1 MAAGREAFVARY
13 GGLFE
18 HSPWVA
24 EAAYER
30 GPFSSRE
37 ELLSALTDAMRAAPL
52 ERRVALIRAH
62 PDLAGKAAI
71 EGRVT
76 ADSAR
81 EQGSAGLD
89 RLTPDEHEV
98 FTRANAAYRERFGFP
113 FVICVARARQ
123 GVDHRLRS
131 CPAGERPGQRGR
143 GGPGRDRQDRQ
154 ATTGGPAPMRISY
167 GKLRVPLQR
176 VVANEDGRHDLLAA
190 EVSIEV
196 LGENF
201 EAAYT
206 EGDNREVVATD
217 TMKNFI
223 LREALAYDGATLEGL
238 LLHLGRGFLETY
250 PVMNAVR
257 MSAKEV
263 RFDRL
268 SDKLFA
274 RERGDHAVAMVEL
287 DADGIRDHRSGRED
301 LWMLKVTGSSFTRF
315 ARDEYTT
322 LPERVDRPLFVSMDV
337 HWRLRDP
344 EHDHVDPRELREQL
358 AATFDDFVSESIQHL
373 VHEMGTRALE
383 RWPQAGRDLVRGR
396 EPHARPARRG
406 GHAQALHGP
415 VPRAGTDHAD
425 S

>member
-1 MAAGREAFVARY
+1 M
-13 GGLFE
+13 
-18 HSPWVA
+18 
-24 EAAYER
+24 
-30 GPFSSRE
+30 
-37 ELLSALTDAMRAAPL
+37 
-52 ERRVALIRAH
+52 
-62 PDLAGKAAI
+62 K
-71 EGRVT
+71 
-76 ADSAR
+76 
-81 EQGSAGLD
+81 
-89 RLTPDEHEV
+89 
-98 FTRANAAYRERFGFP
+98 
-113 FVICVARARQ
+113 
-123 GVDHRLRS
+123 
-131 CPAGERPGQRGR
+131 
-143 GGPGRDRQDRQ
+143 
-154 ATTGGPAPMRISY
+154 ISY

-206 EGDNREVVATD
+206 QGDNREVVATD

-344 EHDHVDPRELREQL
+344 ERDHVDPREMREQL
-358 AATFDDFVSESIQHL
+358 AVTFDDFVSESIQHL

-383 RWPQAGRDLVRGR
+383 RWPQLVEISFAAENHTRDPHGEEGTRKLYTDPFPAQGLITLTLER
-396 EPHARPARRG
+396 E
-406 GHAQALHGP
+406 
-415 VPRAGTDHAD
+415 
-425 S
+425 